1 MKIGGPV
8 VPLDCSFIKRDNL
21 RIDPGVAQGVAPVVY
36 ESTSSNLAFDFRGN
50 ISTLSK
56 CIGYANL
63 TDSREISPKLSRDND
78 KRKWHGK
85 FRCYF
90 SHGVCPFTQHVLH
103 ISRYSNLRYQNI
115 EKARHTDL
123 VD

>member
-78 KRKWHGK
+78 KRKYVGK
-85 FRCYF
+85 
-90 SHGVCPFTQHVLH
+90 L
-103 ISRYSNLRYQNI
+103 
-115 EKARHTDL
+115 
-123 VD
+123 